1 MKTTLLD
8 IPRRRSASFS
18 VDEDANVRAVR
29 RGPAQ
34 IQRFLVLGELGSG
47 GMGRVYRALDPHLE
61 REVAIKLLAHSH
73 GPTSESSLH
82 DTMDLEHPSRPY
94 GADLLGEARMM
105 ARLSHP
111 NVLAVYEIGIADG
124 ALFVVMEHIE
134 GCDLATWLEAPRTL
148 DDTLHVLAQAARG
161 LAAAHA
167 RGIVHRDFK
176 PQNVLVG
183 RDGRVRV
190 ADFGLSHLI
199 HVLPA
204 GLVRVDVTAGTPAY
218 MAPELRRGEPA
229 STASDVYAF
238 AVTAAEALGCPPRT
252 SRFERERRLRDR
264 GVSARLREAIASGL
278 AERASARCSLDT
290 LLAGIDAITSTHAW
304 FRGPV
309 AVTRARR

>member
-8 IPRRRSASFS
+8 IPHRRRASASADGD
-18 VDEDANVRAVR
+18 VEVHAVR
-29 RGPAQ
+29 RIPAQ

-61 REVAIKLLAHSH
+61 REVAIKLLAHPH
-73 GPTSESSLH
+73 GTANDGSLH
-82 DTMDLEHPSRPY
+82 DTVDLEHASRPY
-94 GADLLGEARMM
+94 GADLLAEARMM

-134 GCDLATWLEAPRTL
+134 GSDLATWLAAPRAL

-167 RGIVHRDFK
+167 RGVVHRDFK

-199 HVLPA
+199 HTIPA
-204 GLVRVDVTAGTPAY
+204 MLVRFDITAGTPAY
-218 MAPELRRGEPA
+218 MGPELRRGEPA

-252 SRFERERRLRDR
+252 SRFERERRLRER
-264 GVSARLREAIASGL
+264 GVSARLREAIAAGV
-278 AERASARCSLDT
+278 AECAAARCSLDT
-290 LLAGIDAITSTHAW
+290 LIAGIDAIASTRTW
-304 FRGPV
+304 FGGPV